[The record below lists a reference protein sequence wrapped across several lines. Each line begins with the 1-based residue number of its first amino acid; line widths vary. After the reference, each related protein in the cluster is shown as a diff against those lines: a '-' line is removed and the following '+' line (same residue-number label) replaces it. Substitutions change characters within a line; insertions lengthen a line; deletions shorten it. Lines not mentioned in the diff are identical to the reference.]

1 MTTHSLRRWGAVLIT
16 GGVVTFVAYFFFP
29 DTAADPLIQTCAAG
43 VLVGLLLLL
52 PGLFAFQRA
61 QSERAA
67 VNGWI
72 GAGLLAAGI
81 AVIEFPHCILALVD
95 RDRLLDLD
103 SYHASFLGQAE
114 FYAIIA
120 VAVGQLV
127 LAVAVLRARVFP
139 RWAAGIIFAD
149 AALSVAAT
157 VVPVLGDWLRIP
169 APNYLLFGLLGTAMI
184 RVAGQRGVA
193 LAGVKHPSEAAV

>member
-16 GGVVTFVAYFFFP
+16 GGVVVFVAYLFFP
-29 DTAADPLIQTCAAG
+29 GTAYDPLLPVCAAG

-81 AVIEFPHCILALVD
+81 AVLEFPHCIIALVD

-127 LAVAVLRARVFP
+127 LAVAVLRARV
-139 RWAAGIIFAD
+139 
-149 AALSVAAT
+149 
-157 VVPVLGDWLRIP
+157 
-169 APNYLLFGLLGTAMI
+169 Y
-184 RVAGQRGVA
+184 
-193 LAGVKHPSEAAV
+193 

>member
-1 MTTHSLRRWGAVLIT
+1 MTTHSLRRWGAVLIA
-16 GGVVTFVAYFFFP
+16 GGVVTFVAYLFFP
-29 DTAADPLIQTCAAG
+29 GTAADPLIQTCAAG

-81 AVIEFPHCILALVD
+81 VVIEFPHCILALVD

-103 SYHASFLGQAE
+103 SFHASFLGQAE
-114 FYAIIA
+114 FYAIIPSRWDSWCSRSRSCGHGSIRGGRPGSSSLTRPSRSPPPPCPISRTGCA
-120 VAVGQLV
+120 SRRPTTCSSASWG
-127 LAVAVLRARVFP
+127 P
-139 RWAAGIIFAD
+139 R
-149 AALSVAAT
+149 
-157 VVPVLGDWLRIP
+157 
-169 APNYLLFGLLGTAMI
+169 
-184 RVAGQRGVA
+184 
-193 LAGVKHPSEAAV
+193 